1 VREGQLAGDAFAWAS
16 CPSRAIT
23 IPGEVRVGM
32 ARAERELRS
41 RLLEYLRAHHG
52 DLCRHWFEDIE
63 VLGIE
68 GGVLRLLVTE
78 PIRLRY
84 LQRLATDAFSEA
96 AQAITGRLVA
106 VRFLG
111 SPNASAATERSGSS
125 SGGNAGGSTVDG
137 SAAIDPS
144 SPASLDEQMVLSPD
158 YSFENFVTGPEN
170 RLAHAAA
177 MAVADRPGRAY
188 NPFVVHGDVGLGKTH
203 LLQAICQAVLSR
215 QPSAR
220 VVYISCCTFIDA
232 FHECVKA
239 GRMPDFRHRFRNIDL
254 LVIDDVHLLS
264 RHEQT
269 QEEFFHTFN
278 SLFQAGRQVI
288 LSSDAAPSEIPALE
302 ERLISRFNSGLV
314 ARVDRPSFETRVA
327 ILKSKAAL
335 HQMTLPDDVPAYVAA
350 RIDSNIREL
359 EGALAR
365 IRAVAQAHAQP
376 VTLEVAKQALA
387 DDTKRDSE
395 RSPSIHA
402 IIETVTRYYNLKVT
416 DLLSKRRHK
425 SVALPRQVAMW
436 LARRHTRYSLEEIG
450 GHIGG
455 RDHST
460 VLHAVRTV
468 DHRREIDSM
477 LSSDVSRLERVL
489 LRHDAGE

>member
-1 VREGQLAGDAFAWAS
+1 MVGGVIASSS
-16 CPSRAIT
+16 CPCDVA
-23 IPGEVRVGM
+23 PGRHEVCIGM
-32 ARAERELRS
+32 ARSDRELRGKI
-41 RLLEYLRAHHG
+41 LDYLRSHHG
-52 DLCRHWFEDIE
+52 DLCRHWFDDIE

-68 GGVLRLLVTE
+68 GGVLRLLVAE

-84 LQRLATDAFSEA
+84 LQRVGTQVFSEA
-96 AQAITGRLVA
+96 AQAVTGRLLP

-111 SPNASAATERSGSS
+111 STTGVTPERVPTS
-125 SGGNAGGSTVDG
+125 SGAGDG
-137 SAAIDPS
+137 SDM
-144 SPASLDEQMVLSPD
+144 PASLDEQMVLSPD
-158 YSFENFVTGPEN
+158 YSFDQFVIGPEN

-188 NPFVVHGDVGLGKTH
+188 NPFVVHGGVGLGKTH
-203 LLQAICQAVLSR
+203 LLQAVCQAVLAR

-278 SLFQAGRQVI
+278 SLFQAGKQLI
-288 LSSDAAPSEIPALE
+288 LSSDAAPVEIPALE

-327 ILKSKAAL
+327 IIKAKALL
-335 HQMTLPDDVPAYVAA
+335 HQLTIPEDVPAYVAS

-365 IRAVAQAHAQP
+365 IRALAQANSVP
-376 VTLEVAKQALA
+376 VSLDLAKQALA
-387 DDTKRDSE
+387 DDMRRDVE

-402 IIETVTRYYNLKVT
+402 IIEEVTRYYNLKVT

-468 DHRREIDSM
+468 DHRRELDRA
-477 LSSDVSRLERVL
+477 LSSDVSRLERSL
-489 LRHDAGE
+489 LRGDDEAR